1 MPLLRIRVGLPD
13 RPGALGSVARTLGAA
28 GADIAQVVVLER
40 SAGRAIDDFTI
51 GWPDGASLDVLC
63 EAVAS
68 VRGVAVEGVWRT
80 AEAPGVFADVEI
92 IGRLAA
98 NPANGVAALADAAPK
113 IFGCDWAAMLAAD
126 GSLVWASPKAPDPIA
141 RPLRP
146 GRAGGYAFTGED
158 GVRYAA
164 APMADAERTLLL
176 ARVAAPPFHRM
187 EVERLTQLATAA
199 DAVLGTRV
207 VA

>member
-1 MPLLRIRVGLPD
+1 MSLLRIRIGLPD

-28 GADIAQVVVLER
+28 GADITQVVVLER
-40 SAGRAIDDFTI
+40 SAGRAVDDFTI

-63 EAVAS
+63 EALGS

-92 IGRLAA
+92 IGQLAA
-98 NPANGVAALADAAPK
+98 NPANGIAALVDAAPK
-113 IFGCDWAAMLAAD
+113 IFGGDWAAMLADD
-126 GSLVWASPKAPDPIA
+126 GAVVWASPKAPDPL
-141 RPLRP
+141 RRP
-146 GRAGGYAFTGED
+146 GRLAPGCRAFTGED

-164 APMADAERTLLL
+164 APMGSSGRTLLL

-187 EVERLTQLATAA
+187 EVERLTQLAAA
-199 DAVLGTRV
+199 ANAVLDARL